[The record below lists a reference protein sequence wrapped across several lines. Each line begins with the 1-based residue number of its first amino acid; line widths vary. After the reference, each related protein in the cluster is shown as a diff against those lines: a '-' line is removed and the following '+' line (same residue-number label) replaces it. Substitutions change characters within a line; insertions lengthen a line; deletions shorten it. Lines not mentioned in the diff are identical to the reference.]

1 MMNNRLIAR
10 ESLILV
16 LLCSCTTLAFAAA
29 EAEES
34 GRDMAMDF
42 VDEGS
47 LVAGSFLDAES
58 VIDDYGFPY
67 AIPEGDSFAVFVESD
82 KPLSYVWGDTITV
95 QVAVAT
101 NSEEFFAE
109 QPFNYV
115 LFFNDPGILDEDSA
129 REAIARTLRS
139 LVAGSGAGQDLF
151 IYLHADERLVQ
162 VTSYGSALA
171 ALREAASKEWTASPD
186 RTLEALLRT
195 ADEELEGES
204 NRFLW
209 LLGRPIANQVYG
221 FDRVSTVITALR
233 GPETEISYC
242 GFSDALRPRT
252 VNELVRSFGGNSYY
266 IADASELPDIIERD
280 FDFYARP
287 ALSDLRIRVHA
298 LGGNPQPQAVRE
310 YRRRSIGADE
320 HNTILARILVPS
332 LAGGAS
338 VAAGGAGQ
346 PVQMNVPSTANLVN
360 LLPVEQPI
368 ALVDYQYTDRR
379 DGSLH
384 RGSRVV
390 TVSYTA
396 DYDEYVGAWNYRVI
410 KNTAAVATFA
420 TLADVAQF
428 VRYRGFDQAILHLDA
443 QVELLRQLLHFV
455 DDPLIPQDIAFLSAY
470 KRQILELKRDPNRS
484 QAIADQLG
492 WGQR

>member
-1 MMNNRLIAR
+1 MLNSRKIVR

-16 LLCSCTTLAFAAA
+16 LLCHCTTFAFAAA
-29 EAEES
+29 EAEQS

-42 VDEGS
+42 VDEGT

-67 AIPEGDSFAVFVESD
+67 GIPDGDPFAVFVESD

-101 NSEEFFAE
+101 NSEEFFPE
-109 QPFNYV
+109 QPFNHV
-115 LFFNDPGILDEDSA
+115 LFFNDPGILDEDPVRQS
-129 REAIARTLRS
+129 IARTLGS
-139 LVAGSGAGQDLF
+139 LVARSAPGQDIF
-151 IYLHADERLVQ
+151 IYLHADQRLVQ
-162 VTSYGSALA
+162 VGSYSSALS
-171 ALREAASKEWTASPD
+171 ALREAAGKERTASPD

-195 ADEELEGES
+195 ANEELEGES
-204 NRFLW
+204 TRFLW
-209 LLGRPIANQVYG
+209 LLGRPVANQVYG
-221 FDRVSTVITALR
+221 FDRVRTVITALR
-233 GPETEISYC
+233 SAETEISYC

-252 VNELVRSFGGNSYY
+252 VNELVRSFGGSSYY

-287 ALSDLRIRVHA
+287 ALSDLHIRVHA

-310 YRRRSIGADE
+310 YRRKSLGPNE
-320 HNTILARILVPS
+320 HRTILARILVPS
-332 LAGGAS
+332 LAGSAS
-338 VAAGGAGQ
+338 LAAGGAGQ
-346 PVQMNVPSTANLVN
+346 PVQMNVPSTADLAG

-379 DGSLH
+379 DDSLH

-390 TVSYTA
+390 RVSYTT
-396 DYDEYVGAWNYRVI
+396 DYDEYVAAWNYRVI
-410 KNTAAVATFA
+410 KNTAAVGTFT

-428 VRYRGFDQAILHLDA
+428 VRYRSFDQAISRLDA
-443 QVELLRQLLHFV
+443 QIEVLRQLLHFV
-455 DDPLIPQDIAFLSAY
+455 DDPLIPEDIAFLSAY
-470 KRQILELKRDPNRS
+470 KRQILDLKRDPNRS

-492 WGQR
+492 RRRY